1 MKKKINSI
9 FVALFFNALFSFS
22 LMGQNQVF
30 KEAFLSKKS
39 VVLYNLK
46 DPKTTKKTL
55 SALHQN
61 LSSLGFDVVNYLDSI
76 NMFISDEVTK
86 NLTAY
91 FNEREIKN
99 IIFYSQKEESL
110 SFFLPKNIL
119 TLNKKPE
126 FIIKGDSVFFLL
138 KKTII
143 KNKITQKNFL
153 LSPYPEIINRINTK
167 KTNQIINKPSLK
179 KDKIGLVGLAYG
191 DTPKNILQVEKKEDY
206 RFYFSN
212 GINYIISFYR
222 GTNNFLRNTFGIKEL
237 DKHPNEKTLVL
248 VLEHTATRNKF
259 FYYKEGVKDK
269 KTLLLNFFKN

>member
-1 MKKKINSI
+1 MKKKTNSI
-9 FVALFFNALFSFS
+9 FVPLFICLFYN
-22 LMGQNQVF
+22 LTLIGQTPTF
-30 KEAFLSKKS
+30 KETFLSKKS
-39 VVLYNLK
+39 VVLYSLE
-46 DPKTTKKTL
+46 DPKKTTTTL
-55 SALHQN
+55 FELHQN

-76 NMFISDEVTK
+76 NMFVSDEVTK
-86 NLTAY
+86 NLIVY

-99 IIFYSQKEESL
+99 IILYSQNEKTL
-110 SFFLPKNIL
+110 SVYSPKNIL
-119 TLNKKPE
+119 NTNKKPE
-126 FIIKGDSVFFLL
+126 FIIAGDSVFFLL

-153 LSPYPEIINRINTK
+153 LSPFPEVLNSINTK

-191 DTPKNILQVEKKEDY
+191 DTPKNILKVEKKEDY

-222 GTNNFLRNTFGIKEL
+222 GTNSFLKNTFGIKGL

>member
-99 IIFYSQKEESL
+99 IIFYSQNEKTL
-110 SFFLPKNIL
+110 SIYSPKNIL
-119 TLNKKPE
+119 NVNKKPE
-126 FIIKGDSVFFLL
+126 FVIVGDSVFSLL
-138 KKTII
+138 K
-143 KNKITQKNFL
+143 NFA
-153 LSPYPEIINRINTK
+153 EN
-167 KTNQIINKPSLK
+167 
-179 KDKIGLVGLAYG
+179 
-191 DTPKNILQVEKKEDY
+191 KNISY
-206 RFYFSN
+206 TM
-212 GINYIISFYR
+212 R
-222 GTNNFLRNTFGIKEL
+222 GSVSIQDGGFQFIR
-237 DKHPNEKTLVL
+237 
-248 VLEHTATRNKF
+248 
-259 FYYKEGVKDK
+259 
-269 KTLLLNFFKN
+269 

>member
-1 MKKKINSI
+1 
-9 FVALFFNALFSFS
+9 
-22 LMGQNQVF
+22 MGQNQVF

-99 IIFYSQKEESL
+99 IIFYSQNEKTL
-110 SFFLPKNIL
+110 SDYSPKNIL
-119 TLNKKPE
+119 NLNKKPE
-126 FIIKGDSVFFLL
+126 FVIVGDSVFSLL

-153 LSPYPEIINRINTK
+153 FSPFPEVINSINTK

-179 KDKIGLVGLAYG
+179 KDKIGLVGLAYN
-191 DTPKNILQVEKKEDY
+191 DIPKNILQVEKKEDY

-222 GTNNFLRNTFGIKEL
+222 GTNNFLKNTFRIKQL
-237 DKHPNEKTLVL
+237 DKHPNEKSLVL

-259 FYYKEGVKDK
+259 FYYKDGIKDK
-269 KTLLLNFFKN
+269 KTLLLNFLKN